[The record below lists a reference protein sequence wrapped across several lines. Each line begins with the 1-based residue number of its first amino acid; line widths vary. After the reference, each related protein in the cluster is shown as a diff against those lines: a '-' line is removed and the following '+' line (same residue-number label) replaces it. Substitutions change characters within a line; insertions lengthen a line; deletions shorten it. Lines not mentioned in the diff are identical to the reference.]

1 MVGNLPATAGDS
13 RGAGSIP
20 GSGRSSGRRSGDP
33 LQYSC
38 LRNPMDGGAWR
49 AVVRGVAKSP
59 TQLIK
64 HALLSLSVM
73 LSLFMCLLWTLVY
86 PQTSN
91 WRFLPIFLNCSSLS

>member
-91 WRFLPIFLNCSSLS
+91 WRFLPIFLNCSSS